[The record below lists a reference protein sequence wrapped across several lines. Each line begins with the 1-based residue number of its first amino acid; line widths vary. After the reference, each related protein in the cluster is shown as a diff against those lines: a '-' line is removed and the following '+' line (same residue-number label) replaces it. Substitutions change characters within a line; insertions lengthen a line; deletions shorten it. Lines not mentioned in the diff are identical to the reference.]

1 MHMLNYTYPFAF
13 EGDYEVIPAPD
24 SVAIQQP
31 FAARKKEGEV
41 TSMST
46 KRTEI
51 PGMEHFNPTIDHPKP
66 KKHCGSPECF
76 GLLLKYVHVGN

>member
-1 MHMLNYTYPFAF
+1 MSFAF

-24 SVAIQQP
+24 SVDIQQP

-41 TSMST
+41 TSMHM
-46 KRTEI
+46 KCTEI
-51 PGMEHFNPTIDHPKP
+51 SRMELFNHTVDSPKP

-76 GLLLKYVHVGN
+76 GLLFKSVHVSN